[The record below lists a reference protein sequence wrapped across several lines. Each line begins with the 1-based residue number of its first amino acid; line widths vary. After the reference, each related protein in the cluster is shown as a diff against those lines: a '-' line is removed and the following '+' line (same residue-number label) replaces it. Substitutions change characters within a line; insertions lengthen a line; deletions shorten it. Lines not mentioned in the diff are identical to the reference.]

1 MSEASRVNGGAGA
14 DLSAA
19 LPALP
24 DPAADAVLASGLV
37 QELSYAFG
45 GPFHFLLP
53 DAFDANLRAMRG
65 ALEEAG
71 VAGFVY
77 YAKKANKAAVWVE
90 RCAAQGAGVDVASLG
105 ELREALGHGVPGE
118 HLMVTG
124 PAKAHDLLLLAV
136 RQGALIA
143 VDALDELDAVL
154 ALAGGEGR
162 GGARPARVLLRAL
175 PPGQPHSRFGL
186 TEAELATAMDRCA
199 HAGAAVLRMEG
210 FSFHLSGYDVGARAE
225 LAASLAEL
233 CVKAR
238 ALGLR
243 ADRVSV
249 GGGLPISYVGAG
261 DWQAFLAARHDGHFH
276 ARKSFRD
283 GDFYPYHSPVA
294 GAEALRALLAHRT
307 GGRELSALLRDLG
320 VRLLLEPGRALLD
333 RAGGTVFRVQGVKE
347 RAGYRL
353 LTVDGSSLSLSEQ
366 WFASEYL
373 PDPVLVPGGGAAG
386 EAPGGAEAVPGGAGE
401 ASGAAEAARGTT
413 GEAPRGAGAAPQ
425 AAETARGVTGEVPDT
440 AEAAPGGVGAV
451 SEAAETAPRG
461 VGAVSEAAETAP
473 RGVGAVSEGAMEAP
487 GAAQNP
493 PGAAS
498 ETYPASVGAATCLES
513 DMLTWRKIPF
523 RRLPRVG
530 DLLVY
535 PNTAGYQM
543 DSNESPFHDLPLPPK
558 VVVDRTELP
567 RPRWRLDRHFT

>member
-1 MSEASRVNGGAGA
+1 MAVSRAEVSAG
-14 DLSAA
+14 

-24 DPAADAVLASGLV
+24 DPATDSVLASGLV
-37 QELSYAFG
+37 EELSYAFG

-65 ALEEAG
+65 ALEDAG

-77 YAKKANKAAVWVE
+77 YAKKANKAAVWIE

-118 HLMVTG
+118 HLVVTG
-124 PAKAHDLLLLAV
+124 PAKAHDLLRLAV

-143 VDALDELDAVL
+143 VDALDELDALLSLV
-154 ALAGGEGR
+154 ADEGAGP
-162 GGARPARVLLRAL
+162 ATRPARVLLRAL
-175 PPGQPHSRFGL
+175 PPGQSHSRFGL

-199 HAGAAVLRMEG
+199 HAGETVLRMEG
-210 FSFHLSGYDVGARAE
+210 FSFHLSGYDVAARAE
-225 LAASLAEL
+225 FAASLAEL

-238 ALGLR
+238 ALGLH
-243 ADRVSV
+243 ADRVSI
-249 GGGLPISYVGAG
+249 GGGLPISYVGAD
-261 DWQAFLAARHDGHFH
+261 DWRAFLAARHDGHFH
-276 ARKSFRD
+276 ARKSFED

-294 GAEALRALLAHRT
+294 GADALRALLAHRT
-307 GGRELSALLRDLG
+307 GGRALASVLQDAG

-373 PDPVLVPGGGAAG
+373 PDPVLVPR
-386 EAPGGAEAVPGGAGE
+386 GGAEETGGTADP
-401 ASGAAEAARGTT
+401 AAT
-413 GEAPRGAGAAPQ
+413 
-425 AAETARGVTGEVPDT
+425 
-440 AEAAPGGVGAV
+440 
-451 SEAAETAPRG
+451 
-461 VGAVSEAAETAP
+461 
-473 RGVGAVSEGAMEAP
+473 EG
-487 GAAQNP
+487 
-493 PGAAS
+493 
-498 ETYPASVGAATCLES
+498 TYPSSVGAATCLES
-513 DMLTWRKIPF
+513 DMVTWRKVPF
-523 RRLPRVG
+523 RRRPRVG